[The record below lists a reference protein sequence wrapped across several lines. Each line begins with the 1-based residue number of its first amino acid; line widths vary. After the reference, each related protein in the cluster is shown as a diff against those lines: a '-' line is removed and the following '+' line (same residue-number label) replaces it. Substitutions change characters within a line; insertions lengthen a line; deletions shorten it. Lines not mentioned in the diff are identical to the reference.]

1 MIFIDISHIT
11 ILFGVILVL
20 AKNNI
25 IVYYIDSERLGAPLT
40 QAFAV
45 LTDRTFLISV
55 LFLIRVGKFFRMEYN
70 ITDKLPIILNK
81 EKSVCPSIS
90 LPFVPNFLH

>member
-1 MIFIDISHIT
+1 MIFMDISHIT

-45 LTDRTFLISV
+45 LTDRTFLIQ
-55 LFLIRVGKFFRMEYN
+55 FF
-70 ITDKLPIILNK
+70 
-81 EKSVCPSIS
+81 S
-90 LPFVPNFLH
+90 

>member
-25 IVYYIDSERLGAPLT
+25 IVYYIYSERLGAPLT

-45 LTDRTFLISV
+45 LTDRTFLIQ
-55 LFLIRVGKFFRMEYN
+55 FF
-70 ITDKLPIILNK
+70 
-81 EKSVCPSIS
+81 S
-90 LPFVPNFLH
+90 